1 MKESMQDM
9 MELIVDEIDGIKRE
23 MYLELGGNQK
33 IIFAEINRINNKVQ
47 TIDEIQSKYSEKEN
61 NYEK

>member
-47 TIDEIQSKYSEKEN
+47 TIDEI
-61 NYEK
+61 